1 MSHALVKIWIHAV
14 FRTKD
19 DGVFIPKDFRPILN
33 HKIEDILTEEKC
45 KVKAVNSVKDHVHCL
60 FILPAETS
68 ISKVIKNVKG
78 VTSHWINQERLLPG
92 KFEWQVGYG
101 AFSVSES
108 GIKNVEVYIRNQER
122 HHEEMTFKEEYDR
135 FMVIYYPE
143 LIP

>member
-1 MSHALVKIWIHAV
+1 MSHALAKIWIHAV

-19 DGVFIPKDFRPILN
+19 DNVLIPVDFRSILN
-33 HKIEDILTEEKC
+33 RQIEELLAKEKC
-45 KVKAVNSVKDHVHCL
+45 KVRIVNSVKDHVHCL

-78 VTSHWINQERLLPG
+78 VTSHWINQAQSLSG

-122 HHEEMTFKEEYDR
+122 HHEKMTFKEEYDR
-135 FMVIYYPE
+135 FMAIYHPE